1 MIVVGVEVQ
10 RAAAVAAAA
19 ENAATWSDSGPR
31 GHEYFDLRRRSGGEE
46 KCCSDFNHD
55 ALCVRVLVQC
65 DYFKIQMHRAP
76 RPQIPQLGQ
85 GVEQSSKTRAPERS
99 NG

>member
-1 MIVVGVEVQ
+1 VIVVGVEVQ

-46 KCCSDFNHD
+46 KN
-55 ALCVRVLVQC
+55 LQ
-65 DYFKIQMHRAP
+65 
-76 RPQIPQLGQ
+76 
-85 GVEQSSKTRAPERS
+85 
-99 NG
+99 